1 METVLVIRML
11 DANREHPYRIS
22 DWIGASLLLERVMI
36 GRTMVIGFIGPVQY
50 G

>member
-22 DWIGASLLLERVMI
+22 DWIGASLGENVLMI
-36 GRTMVIGFIGPVQY
+36 GRTMVIGFIGPVQ
-50 G
+50 